1 LKELNVDALVHSLQ
15 VWLKTTQLYYIMNN
29 VNWAWRTSES
39 IHFIGLCLLI
49 GTVGL
54 FDLRMIGLVKRVPV
68 AALHRLIPFGIL
80 GYVMNVMTGI
90 TFLAGASDQY
100 IYNPAFQMKM
110 LFMGTAGLNVA
121 VFYLATYRRVAATA
135 PGDEAP
141 FRARIAGGV
150 SLLCWVGVIFCGR
163 FLTFYRPPWHWCPWC

>member
-1 LKELNVDALVHSLQ
+1 MDAFVHSLQ
-15 VWLKTTQLYYIMNN
+15 VWLRSTHLHYIMNN
-29 VNWAWRTSES
+29 VHWAWRTSES
-39 IHFIGLCLLI
+39 IHFIGLSLLI

-80 GYVMNVMTGI
+80 GYGMNVMTGI
-90 TFLAGASDQY
+90 TFLTGASDQY

-110 LFMGTAGLNVA
+110 LFMGTAGINVA
-121 VFYLATYRRVAATA
+121 VFYLTMYRRVAAVG

-141 FRARIAGGV
+141 LPARIAGAV

-163 FLTFYRPPWHWCPWC
+163 FLTFYRPPSWHWCPWC

>member
-1 LKELNVDALVHSLQ
+1 MDAFVHSVQ
-15 VWLKTTQLYYIMNN
+15 VWLRGTELSYIMNN
-29 VNWAWRTSES
+29 VKWAWRTSES
-39 IHFIGLCLLI
+39 IHFIGLSLLI

-80 GYVMNVMTGI
+80 GYGMNVMTGI
-90 TFLAGASDQY
+90 TFLAGAPDQY

-121 VFYLATYRRVAATA
+121 VFYLTMYRRLAATG

-141 FRARIAGGV
+141 FPARIAGGV
-150 SLLCWVGVIFCGR
+150 SLICWVGVIFCGR
-163 FLTFYRPPWHWCPWC
+163 FLTFYRPPAWHWCPWC